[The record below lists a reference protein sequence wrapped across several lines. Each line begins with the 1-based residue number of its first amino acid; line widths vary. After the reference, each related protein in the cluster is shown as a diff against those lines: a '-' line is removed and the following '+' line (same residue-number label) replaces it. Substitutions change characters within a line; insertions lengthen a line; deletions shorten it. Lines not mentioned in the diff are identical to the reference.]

1 MVEEG
6 TRGLGGMRRALS
18 LRKRPL
24 VVPEP
29 GQRVRLR
36 TARGR
41 RWRGSY
47 RAVSEPY
54 TDEGGVV
61 VLRVAEEEEYRA
73 ARREGRSAIGMPWPV
88 GQMAVILAAPSS
100 EEATGELPTLRQPR
114 LEKAAQS
121 GSASFGPRP
130 DGEGAHERSESP
142 WWGRVFGG

>member
-1 MVEEG
+1 M
-6 TRGLGGMRRALS
+6 A
-18 LRKRPL
+18 
-24 VVPEP
+24 VPEV

-61 VLRVAEEEEYRA
+61 VLRVAEEGEYRA

-88 GQMAVILAAPSS
+88 GQMAVVLAPPSS
-100 EEATGELPTLRQPR
+100 EEATGELPTLRHHQR
-114 LEKAAQS
+114 LEEAAQS
-121 GSASFGPRP
+121 GSAPPGPRH
-130 DGEGAHERSESP
+130 GCGEAREGAEPRP
-142 WWGRVFGG
+142 LWKRVFGG

>member
-1 MVEEG
+1 MQPMV
-6 TRGLGGMRRALS
+6 S

-24 VVPEP
+24 AVPEV

-73 ARREGRSAIGMPWPV
+73 ARREGRNAIGMPWPV
-88 GQMAVILAAPSS
+88 GQMAVVLPPPSS
-100 EEATGELPTLRQPR
+100 EEATGELPTLRHQQR
-114 LEKAAQS
+114 LEKSAQS
-121 GSASFGPRP
+121 GSAPPGPRP
-130 DGEGAHERSESP
+130 DGEEAHERPEGP
-142 WWGRVFGG
+142 WWRRVFGG

>member
-1 MVEEG
+1 MLPMVF
-6 TRGLGGMRRALS
+6 

-41 RWRGSY
+41 WRGSF

-61 VLRVAEEEEYRA
+61 VIRVAEEEEYRTA
-73 ARREGRSAIGMPWPV
+73 MREGRGALGMPWPV
-88 GQMAVILAAPSS
+88 RQVAAILPSAGTD
-100 EEATGELPTLRQPR
+100 EDTGELPTVDRR
-114 LEKAAQS
+114 LEKPPRSAA
-121 GSASFGPRP
+121 APCDPRP
-130 DGEGAHERSESP
+130 STADTQEGTEPRS
-142 WWGRVFGG
+142 WGRRWF

>member
-1 MVEEG
+1 
-6 TRGLGGMRRALS
+6 MRRALS

-24 VVPEP
+24 AVPEV

-88 GQMAVILAAPSS
+88 RQMAVILAPPSS
-100 EEATGELPTLRQPR
+100 EEATGELPTLRQVR

-121 GSASFGPRP
+121 GSAPPGLRP
-130 DGEGAHERSESP
+130 DGKEAQEPSERP
-142 WWGRVFGG
+142 WWRRMFGG

>member
-1 MVEEG
+1 
-6 TRGLGGMRRALS
+6 MRPTLS

-54 TDEGGVV
+54 TDAAGTV
-61 VLRVAEEEEYRA
+61 VLRVAQEEEYRT

-88 GQMAVILAAPSS
+88 GQMTVILPPPSS
-100 EEATGELPTLRQPR
+100 EEATGELPTRRRQQ
-114 LEKAAQS
+114 LEKAPLS
-121 GSASFGPRP
+121 GIAATGSRRGTGGPQ
-130 DGEGAHERSESP
+130 ERSERP
-142 WWGRVFGG
+142 WWRRVFGGA

>member
-1 MVEEG
+1 
-6 TRGLGGMRRALS
+6 MRRTLS
-18 LRKRPL
+18 VRKRPL

-41 RWRGSY
+41 RWRGSS

-54 TDEGGVV
+54 TDAAGTV

-88 GQMAVILAAPSS
+88 GQMAVILPPASS
-100 EEATGELPTLRQPR
+100 EKATGELPTRRHQR
-114 LEKAAQS
+114 LQKAPQS
-121 GSASFGPRP
+121 SVAAPGPRP
-130 DGEGAHERSESP
+130 DGEEAQERSQRP
-142 WWGRVFGG
+142 WWRRVFGG

>member
-1 MVEEG
+1 
-6 TRGLGGMRRALS
+6 MRRVLS

-24 VVPEP
+24 AVPEP

-61 VLRVAEEEEYRA
+61 VIRVAEEEEYRA
-73 ARREGRSAIGMPWPV
+73 ARREGRSAIGLPWPV
-88 GQMAVILAAPSS
+88 RQMAVMLAPPSS
-100 EEATGELPTLRQPR
+100 EEATGELPTLRHQR
-114 LEKAAQS
+114 LEKSAQS
-121 GSASFGPRP
+121 GSDSSGRRP
-130 DGEGAHERSESP
+130 DGEGARERSERP
-142 WWGRVFGG
+142 WWRRVFGG

>member
-1 MVEEG
+1 VEEG
-6 TRGLGGMRRALS
+6 VRWLGGMRRALS

-24 VVPEP
+24 AVPEV

-61 VLRVAEEEEYRA
+61 VLRVAEEEEWRA

-88 GQMAVILAAPSS
+88 GQMAGHLGTA
-100 EEATGELPTLRQPR
+100 
-114 LEKAAQS
+114 
-121 GSASFGPRP
+121 
-130 DGEGAHERSESP
+130 
-142 WWGRVFGG
+142 